1 MRRLFVSPHAR
12 SLDVKGR
19 LMLPPEYRESLEKAR
34 GDEGGCAFWLTAF
47 YGRLVAYLPAQ
58 WEQISEQLAR
68 VPVFSV
74 KLSHFKSK
82 VLGLAQ
88 YLSPDAQGR
97 IRIPQP
103 LMREVG
109 IEKDVMLVGMGDKFE
124 IWDQRRFDELQV
136 DDISGEL
143 EKTGL
148 QISL

>member
-1 MRRLFVSPHAR
+1 
-12 SLDVKGR
+12 
-19 LMLPPEYRESLEKAR
+19 MLPPEYRESLEKAR
-34 GDEGGCAFWLTAF
+34 GDGENCAFWLTAF

-58 WEQISEQLAR
+58 WEQISEQLAS
-68 VPVFSV
+68 VPDVFSV

-88 YLSPDAQGR
+88 CLSPDAQGR

-136 DDISGEL
+136 GDISGEL

>member
-1 MRRLFVSPHAR
+1 M
-12 SLDVKGR
+12 
-19 LMLPPEYRESLEKAR
+19 
-34 GDEGGCAFWLTAF
+34 
-47 YGRLVAYLPAQ
+47 AYLPIQ
-58 WEQISEQLAR
+58 WEQITEQLAR
-68 VPVFSV
+68 VPDVASL

-88 YLSPDAQGR
+88 CLSPDAQGR